1 VTPTLFDLPLR
12 LGDTVALAEI
22 LVDVLRADAKPVSD
36 EQRGRIASR
45 AASIPFQC
53 LRPWFGS
60 VDRDPVHPAA
70 YYICVDGVEDRPLMV
85 RVALS
90 TTPSSGLFPQ
100 AILIG
105 RTHLGVTQMGPREL
119 VINAVPFG
127 PDNYDRIQVFSE
139 KVNRAF
145 LPKPAGMRPVTRV
158 WSGKPARMFPAAFD
172 TFRKLLKST
181 GRNQAAFAMAE
192 GQDAEEFY
200 FAAVW
205 AAIRAGWREGYAL
218 QGATRRRGFEL
229 QLANVVGEIS
239 DPPTT

>member
-1 VTPTLFDLPLR
+1 MIPTLFDLPLR

-22 LVDVLRADAKPVSD
+22 LLDVLRADAKPVSE

-45 AASIPFQC
+45 AGSIGFQC

-60 VDRDPVHPAA
+60 IERDPVHPAA
-70 YYICVDGVEDRPLMV
+70 YYICVDGVDDRPLML
-85 RVALS
+85 RVAPS
-90 TTPSSGLFPQ
+90 TTPSSGLFPK

-105 RTHLGVTQMGPREL
+105 RTHLGPREV

-127 PDNYDRIQVFSE
+127 PKDYDRIQVFAE

-145 LPKPAGMRPVTRV
+145 LPKPAGMRPVARV
-158 WSGKPARMFPAAFD
+158 WSDRPAQTFPAAFD
-172 TFRKLLKST
+172 TFRKLLKSI
-181 GRNQAAFAMAE
+181 GQNRAAFAMAA

-205 AAIRAGWREGYAL
+205 AAIRSGWREGYAL
-218 QGATRRRGFEL
+218 QGPSSRRGFEL
-229 QLANVVGEIS
+229 ELANVVGEIS
-239 DPPTT
+239 GSP

>member
-22 LVDVLRADAKPVSD
+22 LLHVLRADAKPVSE

-45 AASIPFQC
+45 AGSIQFQC

-60 VDRDPVHPAA
+60 IERDPVHPSA
-70 YYICVDGVEDRPLMV
+70 YYICADGVEGQPLMV
-85 RVALS
+85 RVAPS
-90 TTPSSGLFPQ
+90 TAPSSGLFPK

-105 RTHLGVTQMGPREL
+105 RTHVGPREV
-119 VINAVPFG
+119 VINAFPFG
-127 PDNYDRIQVFSE
+127 PKDYDRIVVFAE

-145 LPKPAGMRPVTRV
+145 LPQPAGMRPVTRV
-158 WSGKPARMFPAAFD
+158 WSDKPAQTFPAGFE

-181 GRNQAAFAMAE
+181 GQNQAAFAMAE

-218 QGATRRRGFEL
+218 QGATRRRGFEPL
-229 QLANVVGEIS
+229 
-239 DPPTT
+239 PTIDHTT

>member
-1 VTPTLFDLPLR
+1 VTPTPFDLPLR

-22 LVDVLRADAKPVSD
+22 LLDVLRADAKPVSE
-36 EQRGRIASR
+36 EQRRRMASQ
-45 AASIPFQC
+45 AGSIGFQC

-60 VDRDPVHPAA
+60 IERDPVHPAA
-70 YYICVDGVEDRPLMV
+70 HYICVDGVDDRPLML
-85 RVALS
+85 RIAPS
-90 TTPSSGLFPQ
+90 TTPSSGLFPK

-105 RTHLGVTQMGPREL
+105 RTHLGPREV

-127 PDNYDRIQVFSE
+127 PKDYDRIQIFAE

-158 WSGKPARMFPAAFD
+158 WSDRPAQTFPAAFD
-172 TFRKLLKST
+172 TFRKLLKSI
-181 GRNQAAFAMAE
+181 GQNRAAFAMAA

-205 AAIRAGWREGYAL
+205 AAIRSGWREGYAL
-218 QGATRRRGFEL
+218 QGPSSRRGFEL
-229 QLANVVGEIS
+229 ELANVVGEIS
-239 DPPTT
+239 GSP

>member
-1 VTPTLFDLPLR
+1 
-12 LGDTVALAEI
+12 
-22 LVDVLRADAKPVSD
+22 
-36 EQRGRIASR
+36 
-45 AASIPFQC
+45 
-53 LRPWFGS
+53 
-60 VDRDPVHPAA
+60 
-70 YYICVDGVEDRPLMV
+70 VEDQPWMV
-85 RVALS
+85 RVAPS
-90 TTPSSGLFPQ
+90 TAPSSGLFPK

-105 RTHLGVTQMGPREL
+105 RTHLGPREL

-158 WSGKPARMFPAAFD
+158 WSANPVRMFPAAFD
-172 TFRKLLKST
+172 TFRKLLKTT
-181 GRNQAAFAMAE
+181 GQNQAAFAVAE
-192 GQDAEEFY
+192 GQDPEEFH

-229 QLANVVGEIS
+229 KLANVVGEIS
-239 DPPTT
+239 DPPVT

>member
-1 VTPTLFDLPLR
+1 VVTPALFDLPLR
-12 LGDTVALAEI
+12 LGDVVAPAEI
-22 LVDVLRADAKPVSD
+22 LLDVLRAHAKPVSD

-45 AASIPFQC
+45 AVSNEYRC

-60 VDRDPVHPAA
+60 IERDPVHPAA

-85 RVALS
+85 RVAPS
-90 TTPSSGLFPQ
+90 TTPSSGLFPK

-105 RTHLGVTQMGPREL
+105 RTHIGSTHLGPREV

-127 PDNYDRIQVFSE
+127 PGDYDRIQVFAE

-145 LPKPAGMRPVTRV
+145 LPKPAGLRPVARV
-158 WSGKPARMFPAAFD
+158 WSDKPAETFPAAFD
-172 TFRKLLKST
+172 TYRKLLKST
-181 GRNQAAFAMAE
+181 GQNQAAFAMAD
-192 GQDAEEFY
+192 GQDAEAFY

-218 QGATRRRGFEL
+218 QGQSGRRGFEPL
-229 QLANVVGEIS
+229 
-239 DPPTT
+239 PTT

>member
-1 VTPTLFDLPLR
+1 VIPTLFDLPLR

-22 LVDVLRADAKPVSD
+22 LLDVPRAVAKPVSE

-45 AASIPFQC
+45 AGSIGFQC

-60 VDRDPVHPAA
+60 IERDPVHPAA
-70 YYICVDGVEDRPLMV
+70 HYICVDGVDDRPLML
-85 RVALS
+85 RIAPS
-90 TTPSSGLFPQ
+90 TTPSSGLFPK

-105 RTHLGVTQMGPREL
+105 RTHLGPREV

-127 PDNYDRIQVFSE
+127 PKDYDRIQIFAE
-139 KVNRAF
+139 KVNREF

-158 WSGKPARMFPAAFD
+158 WSDRPAQTFPAAFD
-172 TFRKLLKST
+172 TFRKLLKSI
-181 GRNQAAFAMAE
+181 GQNRAAFAMAA

-205 AAIRAGWREGYAL
+205 AAIRSGWREGYAL
-218 QGATRRRGFEL
+218 QGPSSRRGFEL
-229 QLANVVGEIS
+229 ELANVVGEIS
-239 DPPTT
+239 GSP

>member
-22 LVDVLRADAKPVSD
+22 LLDVLRADAKPVSD

-45 AASIPFQC
+45 AASIPFQW
-53 LRPWFGS
+53 LRPWFRS
-60 VDRDPVHPAA
+60 VERDPVHPAA
-70 YYICVDGVEDRPLMV
+70 CYICVDGVEDRPLMV
-85 RVALS
+85 RVAPS
-90 TTPSSGLFPQ
+90 TTPSSGLFPH

-105 RTHLGVTQMGPREL
+105 RTHLGPREV

-145 LPKPAGMRPVTRV
+145 LPKPAGTRPMTRV
-158 WSGKPARMFPAAFD
+158 WSDKPARMFPAAFD

-181 GRNQAAFAMAE
+181 GQNQAAFAMAE

-229 QLANVVGEIS
+229 ELANVVGEIC
-239 DPPTT
+239 DPPVT